1 MDGKRVSHTV
11 GKAADAHDAYKDAQV
26 SASWGGRWGAA
37 GALKDAAAM
46 KKAQVP
52 LAMEYLAY
60 NDPMAYSKFTAP
72 SNDLWQFMGMRCTE
86 GSEWWWGFR
95 NVRCLFMKYNFL
107 IYYSIFKF
115 DFNYF

>member
-1 MDGKRVSHTV
+1 MDGKGVSHTV

-26 SASWGGRWGAA
+26 SASWGGRWGKA

-72 SNDLWQFMGMRCTE
+72 SNDLWQFMGMRLY
-86 GSEWWWGFR
+86 GGLWVVVG
-95 NVRCLFMKYNFL
+95 
-107 IYYSIFKF
+107 I
-115 DFNYF
+115 